1 MAEVH
6 NMAALLAVLLVPCLQ
21 HLLSI
26 RSILDVL
33 STLVF
38 ALTTAWRQQCLELPY
53 RSLSVLETMPGA
65 VPLTDY
71 LSYKRHLDLPSTSS
85 SSPSLLHTGPVSL
98 ESLEKPY
105 GIPAFC

>member
-21 HLLSI
+21 HLPSI

-38 ALTTAWRQQCLELPY
+38 ALTTAWRQQRLELPY
-53 RSLSVLETMPGA
+53 RSLSVLETKPGA

-71 LSYKRHLDLPSTSS
+71 LSYKQHLDLPSTSS
-85 SSPSLLHTGPVSL
+85 SSPSLLHTGPVSI
-98 ESLEKPY
+98 ESLEMR
-105 GIPAFC
+105 